1 MSSSTN
7 IPSGF
12 KPALSKFDSV
22 FDREAINDDDKELW
36 LIRIPDNLSE
46 EDLASVKIK
55 TPTNKSMKKP
65 LAKLEKDDDKYAL
78 YKVPTASN
86 FKSESESGDE
96 SGDNVDLGISGH
108 EMISFDCLVP
118 SREDGG
124 KLTFA
129 PKKFDQFLILNQIV
143 DIPDSIAFAQSI
155 LDKPVY
161 KRDQPEGLQ
170 MRFKPYGYYSG
181 QVTNG
186 DAEMKDTRPVDVDQ
200 SETAKKRKRVENEN
214 EDEDEDEENR
224 KKVKKE
230 KKAKKEKKVKKEKK

>member
-1 MSSSTN
+1 MSSLED

-22 FDREAINDDDKELW
+22 FDKEIIDDDDKELW

-46 EDLASVKIK
+46 EDLASIKIK
-55 TPTNKSMKKP
+55 APTTKATKKP
-65 LAKLEKDDDKYAL
+65 LAKLEKDNDKYAL
-78 YKVPTASN
+78 YKVPTAN
-86 FKSESESGDE
+86 NLKSESDDE
-96 SGDNVDLGISGH
+96 DLDDENVDLGISGH
-108 EMISFDCLVP
+108 EMVSFDCLVP
-118 SREDGG
+118 SREDNG
-124 KLTFA
+124 KLAFA
-129 PKKFDQFLILNQIV
+129 PKKFDQFMILNQIV
-143 DIPDSIAFAQSI
+143 DIPDSIALAQSI

-170 MRFKPYGYYSG
+170 MRFKPYGYYSD

-186 DAEMKDTRPVDVDQ
+186 DVEMKDTKNVNVDQ
-200 SETAKKRKRVENEN
+200 SEQVAKKRKRVENE
-214 EDEDEDEENR
+214 DEDDEEEDK